1 MYHLIL
7 GYVGLVLSV
16 CICYQKNVWRIAQ
29 LGSLLMI
36 VPVLNLLN
44 LNMFISGISGALTS
58 DFMSVA
64 LVILSVWLLPLMLIA
79 SQQHMAKDTGL
90 YQRIFIIC
98 QVILMSALVL
108 AFLASHLLLF
118 YIAFESTL
126 LPTLMLITR
135 WGAQKERYQAGTYFM
150 FYTMVGSLPLLIC
163 LVGQYK
169 MMGSLSLDLILGGM
183 YKGEYFTNLWWL
195 GCILAFLVK
204 LPLYGGHLWLPKAH
218 VEAPIAGS
226 MVLAGVLLKL
236 GGYGLMRISYAWG
249 ASALLSGEVVFALAL
264 WGMVVMGA
272 ICLRQTDLKSLIAYS
287 SVGHMA
293 LVVGGIMTG
302 TTWGYNGAMILMIA
316 HGLVSS
322 CLFSLANYWY
332 ERSHSRNLLG
342 SRGMIIL
349 FPLMGAGWFIASLM
363 NLALPPT
370 INLFGE
376 LVAMVA
382 VYNWSMFSVI
392 FMGVGAVLTAA
403 YSLYMFG
410 MSQWGEV
417 LENYKNLHVMTSREY
432 LLLMMHLVPAAYL
445 IFNLG
450 LMF

>member
-1 MYHLIL
+1 MSHLIM

-16 CICYQKNVWRIAQ
+16 MVCGSSVMWRIGQ
-29 LGSLLMI
+29 VGGLL
-36 VPVLNLLN
+36 LALLA
-44 LNMFISGISGALTS
+44 LSLTS
-58 DFMSVA
+58 LNFCVSSVSGMMVGDFMSVG
-64 LVILSVWLLPLMLIA
+64 LTVLSIWLLPLMLIA
-79 SQQHMAKDTGL
+79 SQRHMVSESML
-90 YQRIFIIC
+90 YQRVFIVC
-98 QVILMSALVL
+98 QVFLTGALVL
-108 AFLASHLLLF
+108 AFLASDLLLF

-150 FYTMVGSLPLLIC
+150 FFTLVGSLPLLVC
-163 LVGQYK
+163 LVGQYQLN
-169 MMGSLSLDLILGGM
+169 GSLAFNTIYSGFGNSNYLVN
-183 YKGEYFTNLWWL
+183 FWWL

-204 LPLYGGHLWLPKAH
+204 LPLYGAHLWLPKAH

-236 GGYGLMRISYAWG
+236 GGYGMMRVSYMWG
-249 ASALLSGEVVFALAL
+249 PAAMLSSEVVLGLAL
-264 WGMVVMGA
+264 WGMASMGA

-302 TTWGYNGAMILMIA
+302 TVWGYNGAMILMIA

-322 CLFSLANYWY
+322 CLFSLANFWY
-332 ERSHSRNLLG
+332 ERSGTRNLVG
-342 SRGMIIL
+342 SRGVIML
-349 FPLMGAGWFIASLM
+349 FPLMGLGWLSMSLM
-363 NLALPPT
+363 NLALPPA

-376 LVAMVA
+376 LISMVA
-382 VYNWSMFSVI
+382 VYNWSTYSIVLMSL
-392 FMGVGAVLTAA
+392 GAVLTAG

-410 MSQWGEV
+410 MSQWGDTMKT
-417 LENYKNLHVMTSREY
+417 YKNLYVMTSREY
-432 LLLMMHLVPAAYL
+432 LLVLLHLSPAVYL
-445 IFNLG
+445 VFYLG